1 MTCRRAKEFLAQRG
15 HRIIDRDFF
24 KDRLSE
30 AELRRLLGGTPPGE
44 AFAWRSPRA
53 KALNLS
59 PDNPPPDQELIRL
72 MVETPYLIRRPIIRI
87 GEGAF
92 FGFSLKQLEAALR

>member
-1 MTCRRAKEFLAQRG
+1 MTCRRAKEFLAQKG
-15 HRIIDRDFF
+15 YKTIDRDFF

-30 AELRRLLGGTPPGE
+30 AEVRELLADTRPAA

-59 PDNPPPDQELIRL
+59 PDDPPPDDELIRL
-72 MVETPYLIRRPIIRI
+72 MTDIPHLIRRPIIRI
-87 GEGAF
+87 GGHTF
-92 FGFSLKQLEAALR
+92 FGFNPKELTAALD